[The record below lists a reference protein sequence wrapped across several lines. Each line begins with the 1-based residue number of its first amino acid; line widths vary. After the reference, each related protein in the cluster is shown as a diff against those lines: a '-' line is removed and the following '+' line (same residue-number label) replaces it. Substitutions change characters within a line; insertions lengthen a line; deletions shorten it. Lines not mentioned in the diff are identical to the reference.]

1 MLNIVFRI
9 ANDRQMLLIDM
20 KDLRSM
26 LNYGARQG
34 VHDDLRQRLVA
45 VRGRHP
51 ARAHRRRVRRG
62 EIRCDSGAGIAH
74 GEVR

>member
-1 MLNIVFRI
+1 
-9 ANDRQMLLIDM
+9 MLLIDM

-26 LNYGARQG
+26 LNYVSEHAKEYTTTYGNVSSQSVGA
-34 VHDDLRQRLVA
+34 
-45 VRGRHP
+45 HP